1 MKLSITFTISVITA
15 VSAFTPSTNNGRR
28 GDVKLNIATRRDI
41 LYGIAAVTTG
51 FAGVAQPVFALNS
64 IPADNEIVKEQR
76 TVVEKLDINNAAVA
90 DYMQFPGM
98 YPTIAGKISNNG
110 PYASLNDVYKLKVL
124 SKAEVSKIKE
134 YAKEFAATPSTGLD
148 TMRGRD
154 PYRRSFNK

>member
-1 MKLSITFTISVITA
+1 MKLSTTFILSVVTA
-15 VSAFTPSTNNGRR
+15 VSAFTPSTNNARR
-28 GDVKLNIATRRDI
+28 GDVKLNMATRRDI

-51 FAGVAQPVFALNS
+51 FTGVAQPVFALNS
-64 IPADNEIVKEQR
+64 IPADNEIVKEHR
-76 TVVEKLDINNAAVA
+76 TVVGKIDINNAPVS

-124 SKAEVSKIKE
+124 SKAELSKIKE
-134 YAKEFAATPSTGLD
+134 YAKEFTATPSTGLD